1 MSLLCGTEILRD
13 QDQLPLQCN
22 DHSLSCSPGYTCSQ
36 APEDL
41 IGSADFSV
49 CCLNNTI
56 GGSEQDN
63 ARPADVWESL
73 NIESPGSDCQS
84 CHVDLRLM
92 CQTMTCSYH
101 PEAVCVQDDCSCEVW
116 FIDANQERVNC
127 EKEQEG
133 TIPPWVFDLPNNGR
147 QPNDDELDVDPRS
160 GSTPDFSE
168 VISPPNQSQDQVSST
183 DVTIIAVATACVVLV
198 LLAIVAVL
206 LYKAAQKKKS
216 SSTVKSLSRQQ
227 EEQLKPLNEP
237 VPHIT

>member
-1 MSLLCGTEILRD
+1 
-13 QDQLPLQCN
+13 
-22 DHSLSCSPGYTCSQ
+22 
-36 APEDL
+36 
-41 IGSADFSV
+41 
-49 CCLNNTI
+49 
-56 GGSEQDN
+56 
-63 ARPADVWESL
+63 
-73 NIESPGSDCQS
+73 
-84 CHVDLRLM
+84 
-92 CQTMTCSYH
+92 
-101 PEAVCVQDDCSCEVW
+101 VW
-116 FIDANQERVNC
+116 FIDANQERVTC